1 MASLKTALSKYCPK
15 TVSAAEL
22 RTQIGEFV
30 LQELE
35 AHADMYIEGDTFT
48 QKELE
53 LLKSVLRIRMHVNPY
68 QPLKVGRYASTAVA
82 DDLWDADMSCWTE
95 EDLCGPAK

>member
-15 TVSAAEL
+15 TISADSL
-22 RTQIGEFV
+22 RSEIGEFV

-35 AHADMYIEGDTFT
+35 SHADMYIEGDTFT

-53 LLKSVLRIRMHVNPY
+53 LLKSVLRIRLHVNPY
-68 QPLKVGRYASTAVA
+68 QPIKVGRYASTTGA
-82 DDLWDADMSCWTE
+82 DDLWETDMSWVPE
-95 EDLCGPAK
+95 APPASL

>member
-15 TVSAAEL
+15 TISAASL
-22 RTQIGEFV
+22 RSEIGEFI

-35 AHADMYIEGDTFT
+35 DYADMYIEGDTFT

-53 LLKSVLRIRMHVNPY
+53 LLKAVLRIRLHVNPY
-68 QPLKVGRYASTAVA
+68 QPIKVGRYASTAGA
-82 DDLWDADMSCWTE
+82 DGLWETDMSLTTKAPPV
-95 EDLCGPAK
+95 D